1 MRHSALGKNRC
12 LLVERFLPAK
22 DSVRWE
28 IEIRGEGGPWTTE
41 ITTRLKYADA
51 KDRLFWTVWSDPE
64 QRAGS
69 WRDPLVLQPFADRV
83 WSYNGGPSEANLV
96 VVPLATVAEATADSG
111 LSLVLSPEDALLD
124 LRLTTTAAGSMS
136 WTRSKYRIAADK
148 PLRFAMDLV
157 AHEADWRGGLA
168 WMVARYPE
176 FFNPPNPQAS
186 VIFEVWIDGHRA
198 VQTPV
203 LRIGEFA
210 YLDVNIPPGSNAIR
224 LVAGDADD
232 GIDADHA
239 DWGNA
244 GFLSTAQR

>member
-1 MRHSALGKNRC
+1 MGDRNPRRGRTLDDRDYHT
-12 LLVERFLPAK
+12 VEICRRQRSFVL
-22 DSVRWE
+22 
-28 IEIRGEGGPWTTE
+28 
-41 ITTRLKYADA
+41 
-51 KDRLFWTVWSDPE
+51 DRLADPE

-148 PLRFAMDLV
+148 PLRFRDGPSGPRGGS
-157 AHEADWRGGLA
+157 WWGGLA

-176 FFNPPNPQAS
+176 FHSPNPYISA
-186 VIFEVWIDGHRA
+186 IFEVWIDGHRA

-203 LRIGEFA
+203 LRIGEA
-210 YLDVNIPPGSNAIR
+210 RLSGREHSARQQRDPPGSGR
-224 LVAGDADD
+224 C
-232 GIDADHA
+232 
-239 DWGNA
+239 
-244 GFLSTAQR
+244 R